1 MREVTEATKNFT
13 RKDRI
18 SIRNG
23 VALKDVDG
31 KEIAVSKIAI
41 GTDVDES
48 TGEVKNYGAFI
59 TESGECYTF
68 ISSNAIEC
76 AKDLIEIVDD
86 EGVITVKVEMRKS
99 KQGRDFVSL
108 ILR

>member
-1 MREVTEATKNFT
+1 MREVAESTKNFT
-13 RKDRI
+13 RKDKI

-23 VALKDVDG
+23 MALKDIDG
-31 KEIAVSKIAI
+31 KEITVGKIAI

-48 TGEVKNYGAFI
+48 TGECKNYGAFI

-68 ISSNAIEC
+68 ISANAIEC

-86 EGVITVKVEMRKS
+86 EGAATVKVEIRKS